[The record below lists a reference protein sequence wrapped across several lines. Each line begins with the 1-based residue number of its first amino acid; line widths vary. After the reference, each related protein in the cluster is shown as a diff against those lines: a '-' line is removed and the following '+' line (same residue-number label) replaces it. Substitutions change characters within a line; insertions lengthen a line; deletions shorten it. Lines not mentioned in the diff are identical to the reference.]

1 MLICKETEPQTF
13 VSLTLLWVTDCDFLK
28 ILLRMKLPPPVGI
41 SVPRNHSF
49 TTGLHR
55 KKEPGKPADRKSA
68 TNEQSGWETDSRAHH
83 RKAGRQTAWGGRL
96 QRERTAGMF
105 SYHTSVHGTSTPLTA
120 ALPCA
125 QSSQTA
131 VLAVWPISVVDVVP
145 RQRYS
150 RRKEQPATRRVT
162 EHCYWIALWSRISFG
177 AVVGT
182 CYDCIICSLCLACTC
197 LNLVSH

>member
-1 MLICKETEPQTF
+1 MKLAVSGLKHAEHNLHGPCLKRTFILRPVVFYIYSQYYELLFDLKSTVTRSPALVLICKETEPQTF
-13 VSLTLLWVTDCDFLK
+13 VSLTLLWVTACDFLK

-131 VLAVWPISVVDVVP
+131 VLAV
-145 RQRYS
+145 
-150 RRKEQPATRRVT
+150 
-162 EHCYWIALWSRISFG
+162 
-177 AVVGT
+177 
-182 CYDCIICSLCLACTC
+182 
-197 LNLVSH
+197 